1 MKFVQKNVPVIEAC
15 RFYDEHDFHRWADDW
30 GFDFQYVGQDDIRFR
45 ITQTMAAEE
54 WVTVRP
60 GDWVIHGAFDFHT
73 MDDKSFKQ
81 YYKRLD
87 LE

>member
-1 MKFVQKNVPVIEAC
+1 MKFIQKNVPVVEAC
-15 RFYDEHDFHRWADDW
+15 QFRDEHAFHDWANEW

-45 ITQTMAAEE
+45 VMQTMAAEE
-54 WVTVRP
+54 WKTVRP
-60 GDWVIHGAFDFHT
+60 GDWVIYGAFDFYA
-73 MDDKSFKQ
+73 MDDKSFND